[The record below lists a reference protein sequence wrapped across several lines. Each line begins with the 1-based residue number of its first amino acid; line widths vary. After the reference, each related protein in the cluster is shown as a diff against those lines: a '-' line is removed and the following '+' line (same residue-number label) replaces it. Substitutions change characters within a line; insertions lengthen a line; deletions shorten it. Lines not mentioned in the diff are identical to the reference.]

1 VAAVLVVHLEV
12 MLPAVLAVT
21 LFFQLTL
28 PLVVVLAAA
37 PQIFLVAL
45 VVQAAALCVV
55 PLVLVEQETPHLH
68 HHLKVTMVLLV
79 MQPEE
84 ITAVVVAAV
93 RAQLV
98 VLG

>member
-1 VAAVLVVHLEV
+1 MHLEV

-37 PQIFLVAL
+37 PQMFLVAL

-55 PLVLVEQETPHLH
+55 PLVLVEQETPHLQA
-68 HHLKVTMVLLV
+68 LLRVIMELLV
-79 MQPEE
+79 MQPQE
-84 ITAVVVAAV
+84 ITAVVAAAV